1 MDLEKYIV
9 KARLGVLGGKRQR
22 QERIV
27 VDLGGPAAV
36 VAAPFQRHRR
46 VDHGMKLAEH
56 AAVDLEAGAGTHARR
71 RYSKQFSMVNV
82 ITPVRRSPIDDGNC
96 A

>member
-1 MDLEKYIV
+1 
-9 KARLGVLGGKRQR
+9 
-22 QERIV
+22 V
-27 VDLGGPAAV
+27 VDLGGPAAITTPSLQPSCCINDV
-36 VAAPFQRHRR
+36 CEAAGHGR
-46 VDHGMKLAEH
+46 VYLETAE
-56 AAVDLEAGAGTHARR
+56 VTHKRG